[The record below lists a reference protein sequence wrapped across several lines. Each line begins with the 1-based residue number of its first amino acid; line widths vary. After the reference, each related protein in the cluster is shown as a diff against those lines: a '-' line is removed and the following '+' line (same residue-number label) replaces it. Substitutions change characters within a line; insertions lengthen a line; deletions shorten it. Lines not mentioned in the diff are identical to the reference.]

1 MGLSFNTKF
10 EVEKLNKNLKTR
22 NRVYIIATLITIL
35 MLLPYIPFWF
45 NITEAMETFGI
56 GQFHTE
62 KEYLKIYGNKTA
74 GVHIEL
80 DIQLKIYSDVD
91 IVSEEKVS
99 MQGYNVVTSISML
112 TSEDVDPLGFTFSVQ
127 VHLKDDLP
135 IESDVDFFDPPREF
149 LQFNTGYI
157 MDKDVVCNSTG
168 IISYQFLMD
177 SIVYNETIDYYI
189 DYLIP
194 YGSLDYNNLNI
205 IFYSF
210 LSFYLLSIGLAPF
223 LFYKLI
229 KPTFG
234 IVFDEEDLE
243 REKKF
248 KDFIEKRRTRFKN

>member
-1 MGLSFNTKF
+1 MGLTFNTKLK
-10 EVEKLNKNLKTR
+10 VEKIDKNLKTR
-22 NRVYIIATLITIL
+22 NRVYVIATLFTIL

-45 NITEAMETFGI
+45 NITGAMETFGI

-62 KEYLKIYGNKTA
+62 KDYIKIYGNKTA
-74 GVHIEL
+74 GVHIQL
-80 DIQLKIYSDVD
+80 DIQLRRYSDTD
-91 IVSEEKVS
+91 IVSGEKVYQS
-99 MQGYNVVTSISML
+99 GYNVLTSISML

-127 VHLKDDLP
+127 VHLKDDLVM
-135 IESDVDFFDPPREF
+135 ESDMDFFDPPREI

-177 SIVYNETIDYYI
+177 LIVYNETIDYYI

-194 YGSLDYNNLNI
+194 YGNLEYNNYNI
-205 IFYSF
+205 IFYAF
-210 LSFYLLSIGLAPF
+210 LSFYLLSIGLTPF
-223 LFYKLI
+223 VFYKLI

-248 KDFIEKRRTRFKN
+248 RDFVEKRRTKL